1 MIPRR
6 GMSPVRYTGKFR
18 CAAHTARVRL
28 SRMALKRALIV
39 DDSRSARLFLA
50 RILEKHDIGVD
61 SVESAE
67 AAIGYLAS
75 RRPDVIFMDHM
86 MPGMDGFQAVQAI
99 KNDPRTATIPI
110 MMYTSQEGEVYL
122 GQARALGAIGVLP
135 KQIKPADVS
144 KVLYQLHLI
153 ADRRREEQTT
163 FRPLEVLMPSTGKQG
178 SDAGDAPP
186 RQPHAS
192 PAPVVIASA
201 DSGSADSAPPLRRW
215 LQASLEEQTER
226 ITGEIRELLAP
237 GRRGARAS
245 LWLAVVAAL
254 ACAAALLAAGFWWS
268 DHAQLQTARAE
279 LTLLRQAIALR
290 PVAAAA
296 APRGATTG
304 AAVPTVSLRPAP
316 KPLVLDVPYGA
327 DALGG
332 SRLTVIR
339 KVLSRLV
346 ADHVSGVVQ
355 IRVFAGR
362 FCLKGDPVSG
372 YALAPDKM
380 PFSQCDVVGNPP
392 DDALPPA
399 QRMPLALANLIA
411 GIRDST
417 HGALDVE
424 TSVGDPATLRT
435 LYPPIT
441 DELTAGE
448 WNRAGK
454 ANNRIEILVR

>member
-1 MIPRR
+1 
-6 GMSPVRYTGKFR
+6 MSQ
-18 CAAHTARVRL
+18 
-28 SRMALKRALIV
+28 KRALIV

-122 GQARALGAIGVLP
+122 GQARALGAVGVLP
-135 KQIKPADVS
+135 KQIKHADVS

-153 ADRRREEQTT
+153 ADRRSDEQTT
-163 FRPLEVLMPSTGKQG
+163 FKPLEAIMPNAAREGGGAAASVPRQPR
-178 SDAGDAPP
+178 AGDSPP
-186 RQPHAS
+186 RQPHAHGAAAVTVIGDEAEAPD
-192 PAPVVIASA
+192 PA
-201 DSGSADSAPPLRRW
+201 LRRW
-215 LQASLEEQTER
+215 LHASLEAQAER
-226 ITGEIRELLAP
+226 ITAEIRGLLPAP
-237 GRRGARAS
+237 AQRGTGS
-245 LWLAVVAAL
+245 GWLAGLAL
-254 ACAAALLAAGFWWS
+254 VACAAAVVMAVLWWG
-268 DHAQLQTARAE
+268 DHSRLQAARAE
-279 LTLLRQAIALR
+279 VALLRD
-290 PVAAAA
+290 
-296 APRGATTG
+296 
-304 AAVPTVSLRPAP
+304 AAVPPSAVTPEVAPATAPASAAPQTVSPQVTS
-316 KPLVLDVPYGA
+316 KPLVLEVPYGA

-332 SRLTVIR
+332 LRLNVIR
-339 KVLSRLV
+339 RMLDRLV
-346 ADHVSGVVQ
+346 AKHVSGVVQ
-355 IRVFAGR
+355 IRTFAGR
-362 FCLKGDPVSG
+362 FCLKGDPVNG
-372 YALAPDKM
+372 YALAPDKT
-380 PFSQCDVVGNPP
+380 PFAQCDVVGNPA

-424 TSVGDPATLRT
+424 TSVGDPASLRT
-435 LYPPIT
+435 AYPSVT

-448 WNRAGK
+448 WNRAGM
-454 ANNRIEILVR
+454 ANNRVEILVR

>member
-1 MIPRR
+1 M
-6 GMSPVRYTGKFR
+6 
-18 CAAHTARVRL
+18 AH
-28 SRMALKRALIV
+28 KRALIV

-50 RILEKHDIGVD
+50 RILERHEIEVD

-122 GQARALGAIGVLP
+122 GQARALGAVGVLP
-135 KQIKPADVS
+135 KQIKHADVS

-153 ADRRREEQTT
+153 VDRRSSEQTT
-163 FRPLEVLMPSTGKQG
+163 FKPLEAVM
-178 SDAGDAPP
+178 
-186 RQPHAS
+186 PHAAREGVS
-192 PAPVVIASA
+192 PDDDGAAFLSAAARDAESA
-201 DSGSADSAPPLRRW
+201 DSLPALRRW
-215 LQASLEEQTER
+215 LHASLDAQTDR
-226 ITGEIRELLAP
+226 ITAEIRGLLPAE
-237 GRRGARAS
+237 RNSRAS
-245 LWLAVVAAL
+245 GWLAGLAVTACVAAL
-254 ACAAALLAAGFWWS
+254 VATGFWRG
-268 DHAQLQTARAE
+268 DHARLQAARTEVAQ
-279 LTLLRQAIALR
+279 LRQIIASR
-290 PVAAAA
+290 AAVASVAAPSPA
-296 APRGATTG
+296 ATTP
-304 AAVPTVSLRPAP
+304 VPQSVPP
-316 KPLVLDVPYGA
+316 EPPPLVMQVPYGA

-332 SRLTVIR
+332 SRLGVIR
-339 KVLSRLV
+339 QMLDHLV
-346 ADHVSGVVQ
+346 ADRVTGVVQ
-355 IRVFAGR
+355 IRTFAGR
-362 FCLKGDPVSG
+362 FCLKGDPVNG
-372 YALAPDKM
+372 YSLATAKT
-380 PFSQCDVVGNPP
+380 PFAQCDVVGNPA

-435 LYPPIT
+435 PYPPVT

-454 ANNRIEILVR
+454 ANNRVEILLR

>member
-1 MIPRR
+1 
-6 GMSPVRYTGKFR
+6 
-18 CAAHTARVRL
+18 
-28 SRMALKRALIV
+28 MAQKRALIV

-50 RILEKHDIGVD
+50 RILEKHEIEVD

-122 GQARALGAIGVLP
+122 GQARALGAVGVLP
-135 KQIKPADVS
+135 KQIKHADVS

-153 ADRRREEQTT
+153 TDRRSEEQTT
-163 FRPLEVLMPSTGKQG
+163 FKPLEAVLPHVARESAGKEPV
-178 SDAGDAPP
+178 APP
-186 RQPHAS
+186 
-192 PAPVVIASA
+192 V
-201 DSGSADSAPPLRRW
+201 SAPQQSRSAVGDSPRHGSPSSAGELESPESVPALRRW
-215 LQASLEEQTER
+215 LQASLDAQAER
-226 ITGEIRELLAP
+226 ITAEIRALAP
-237 GRRGARAS
+237 ARRGS
-245 LWLAVVAAL
+245 GWLAGIAAV
-254 ACAAALLAAGFWWS
+254 ACAAAVVAAGFWWA
-268 DHAQLQTARAE
+268 DHSRLQAARTELMQLRQTAAPVRPSVP
-279 LTLLRQAIALR
+279 
-290 PVAAAA
+290 PVAAAPAPAAA
-296 APRGATTG
+296 APTQEASSQ
-304 AAVPTVSLRPAP
+304 ALP
-316 KPLVLDVPYGA
+316 KPLVLQVPYGA
-327 DALGG
+327 DELGG
-332 SRLTVIR
+332 PRLAVIR
-339 KVLSRLV
+339 QMLDRLV

-355 IRVFAGR
+355 IHTFAGR
-362 FCLKGDPVSG
+362 FCLKGDPVNG
-372 YALAPDKM
+372 YSLAPDKM
-380 PFSQCDVVGNPP
+380 PFSQCDVVGNPA

-424 TSVGDPATLRT
+424 TSVGDPANLRKQ
-435 LYPPIT
+435 YPPVT

>member
-1 MIPRR
+1 
-6 GMSPVRYTGKFR
+6 MSQ
-18 CAAHTARVRL
+18 
-28 SRMALKRALIV
+28 KRALIV

-50 RILEKHDIGVD
+50 RILEKHDIDVD

-122 GQARALGAIGVLP
+122 GQARALGAVGVLP
-135 KQIKPADVS
+135 KQIKHADVA

-153 ADRRREEQTT
+153 ADRRSDQQTT
-163 FRPLEVLMPSTGKQG
+163 FQPLEAIMPHAAREA
-178 SDAGDAPP
+178 AGREAAGAMSGPHQIRAAVDDTPP
-186 RQPHAS
+186 RQPHAHGAS
-192 PAPVVIASA
+192 SVTLIGGEPEVPEPPA
-201 DSGSADSAPPLRRW
+201 GLRRW
-215 LQASLEEQTER
+215 LQASLEAQTDR
-226 ITGEIRELLAP
+226 ICAEIRGLPPEQRHAHGSGWLA
-237 GRRGARAS
+237 G
-245 LWLAVVAAL
+245 LAVVA
-254 ACAAALLAAGFWWS
+254 CIAALVATGSWWS
-268 DHAQLQTARAE
+268 EHNELQTARAE
-279 LTLLRQAIALR
+279 LTMLRQAVASR
-290 PVAAAA
+290 PTAPAPAMAAASA
-296 APRGATTG
+296 APASSNPARSA
-304 AAVPTVSLRPAP
+304 APSQAVPE
-316 KPLVLDVPYGA
+316 PLVLEVPYGA

-332 SRLTVIR
+332 PRLDVIR
-339 KVLSRLV
+339 RMLDRMV

-355 IRVFAGR
+355 IRTFAGR
-362 FCLKGDPVSG
+362 FCLKGDPVNG
-372 YALAPDKM
+372 YALASSKS
-380 PFSQCDVVGNPP
+380 PFAKCDVVGNPA

-411 GIRDST
+411 GIRNST

-424 TSVGDPATLRT
+424 TSVGDPADITKA
-435 LYPPIT
+435 YPPVT

-448 WNRAGK
+448 WNKAGK

>member
-1 MIPRR
+1 
-6 GMSPVRYTGKFR
+6 
-18 CAAHTARVRL
+18 
-28 SRMALKRALIV
+28 MAQKRALIV

-50 RILEKHDIGVD
+50 RILEKHDIEVD

-86 MPGMDGFQAVQAI
+86 MPGMDGLQAVQAI
-99 KNDPRTATIPI
+99 KNDLRTATIPI

-153 ADRRREEQTT
+153 ADRRSDEQTT
-163 FRPLEVLMPSTGKQG
+163 FKPLQPVPPPAAREG
-178 SDAGDAPP
+178 AGRAGG
-186 RQPHAS
+186 AAGV
-192 PAPVVIASA
+192 PAPQHAHSGTA
-201 DSGSADSAPPLRRW
+201 DTRLPQPEPDSLPALRRW
-215 LQASLEEQTER
+215 LQASLEAQTDR
-226 ITGEIRELLAP
+226 ITAEMSALLLP
-237 GRRGARAS
+237 ARHGSRATA
-245 LWLAVVAAL
+245 WLAGVAVL
-254 ACAAALLAAGFWWS
+254 ACAAALIATAFWRV
-268 DHAQLQTARAE
+268 DRARLQSARAE
-279 LTLLRQAIALR
+279 LTLLRQA
-290 PVAAAA
+290 VAASSAA
-296 APRGATTG
+296 ASATAAPSPAG
-304 AAVPTVSLRPAP
+304 AVPAQTAAPQPAA
-316 KPLVLDVPYGA
+316 KPLVLQVPYGA

-332 SRLTVIR
+332 SRLGVITHM
-339 KVLSRLV
+339 LNRLV

-355 IRVFAGR
+355 IRTFAGR
-362 FCLKGDPVSG
+362 FCLKGDPASG
-372 YALAPDKM
+372 YAPAPDQM
-380 PFSQCDVVGNPP
+380 PFAQCDVVGNPA

-424 TSVGDPATLRT
+424 TSVGDPATLRAP
-435 LYPPIT
+435 YPPIT

>member
-1 MIPRR
+1 
-6 GMSPVRYTGKFR
+6 
-18 CAAHTARVRL
+18 
-28 SRMALKRALIV
+28 MAQKRALIV

-50 RILEKHDIGVD
+50 RILEKHDIQVD

-122 GQARALGAIGVLP
+122 GQARALGAVGVLP
-135 KQIKPADVS
+135 KQIKHADVA

-153 ADRRREEQTT
+153 ADRRSEEQTT
-163 FRPLEVLMPSTGKQG
+163 FRPLEAIMPQAGKGGAGREGGAAAASASRQPRA
-178 SDAGDAPP
+178 SAGDPPP
-186 RQPHAS
+186 RQPHAYDVS
-192 PAPVVIASA
+192 SVNTA
-201 DSGSADSAPPLRRW
+201 GSDFDDAQPSLRRW
-215 LQASLEEQTER
+215 LHANLDAQTER
-226 ITGEIRELLAP
+226 ITAEIRELLPAR
-237 GRRGARAS
+237 GRSGGS
-245 LWLAVVAAL
+245 GWLVGLCLV
-254 ACAAALLAAGFWWS
+254 ACAAALAAIGLWWG
-268 DHAQLQTARAE
+268 DHTRLQAARAE
-279 LTLLRQAIALR
+279 LVLLRQA
-290 PVAAAA
+290 VATHSPAA
-296 APRGATTG
+296 APAT
-304 AAVPTVSLRPAP
+304 VPAP
-316 KPLVLDVPYGA
+316 APDTRAAQSGSSQPLMLQVPYGA

-332 SRLTVIR
+332 SRLDVIR
-339 KVLSRLV
+339 QMLDRLV
-346 ADHVSGVVQ
+346 ADHVTGVVR
-355 IRVFAGR
+355 ILTFAGR
-362 FCLKGDPVSG
+362 FCLKGDPVDG
-372 YALAPDKM
+372 YSLAPGKT
-380 PFSQCDVVGNPP
+380 PFAQCDVVGNPA

-424 TSVGDPATLRT
+424 TSVGDPAILRMP
-435 LYPPIT
+435 YPQVT

-454 ANNRIEILVR
+454 ANNRVEILVR

>member
-1 MIPRR
+1 
-6 GMSPVRYTGKFR
+6 
-18 CAAHTARVRL
+18 
-28 SRMALKRALIV
+28 MAQKRALIV

-50 RILEKHDIGVD
+50 RILEKHDIEVD

-67 AAIGYLAS
+67 AAIGYLGS

-135 KQIKPADVS
+135 KQIKHADVS

-153 ADRRREEQTT
+153 ADRRTEEQTS
-163 FRPLEVLMPSTGKQG
+163 FRPLEAVMPHADREPAAKEAPVSTGSHTRQ
-178 SDAGDAPP
+178 SRPATMDAPVRP
-186 RQPHAS
+186 FHAE
-192 PAPVVIASA
+192 AESA
-201 DSGSADSAPPLRRW
+201 DHSLPGLRRW
-215 LQASLEEQTER
+215 LEASLEAQAER
-226 ITGEIRELLAP
+226 ISAEIRALQ
-237 GRRGARAS
+237 RSRGADWLAI
-245 LWLAVVAAL
+245 LAVV
-254 ACAAALLAAGFWWS
+254 ACAAALVATAFWWG
-268 DHAQLQTARAE
+268 DHARLQSARAE
-279 LTLLRQAIALR
+279 LTQLRQA
-290 PVAAAA
+290 VAAQPAA
-296 APRGATTG
+296 APAASSPATPAESSMAQG
-304 AAVPTVSLRPAP
+304 VSSPVPA
-316 KPLVLDVPYGA
+316 KPLVLTVPYGG

-332 SRLTVIR
+332 SRLGVVR
-339 KVLSRLV
+339 QMLDHLV
-346 ADHVSGVVQ
+346 ANHVSGVVQ
-355 IRVFAGR
+355 IRTYAGR
-362 FCLKGDPVSG
+362 FCLKGDPVNG
-372 YALAPDKM
+372 YVLAPDKT
-380 PFSQCDVVGNPP
+380 PFSQCDVVGNPA

-424 TSVGDPATLRT
+424 TSVGDPAILRKP
-435 LYPPIT
+435 YPPVT

-454 ANNRIEILVR
+454 ANNRVEILVR